1 MKQQPEEMKALNFL
15 IGKWSTKGTI
25 KAGDT
30 MPETTINGTD
40 SYEWILNGC
49 FILHKVDVMMG
60 DARTEAVEIIGEF
73 DNLGK
78 TYKMRSFD
86 GQGNFTTMEAHLD
99 DNGALH
105 ILGENMRSKLS
116 IADNNNM
123 TAHWERS
130 ADNKNWQPWMD
141 LVFSK

>member
-1 MKQQPEEMKALNFL
+1 MQQQPEAMKALSFL
-15 IGKWSTKGTI
+15 IGKWSTQGTI
-25 KAGDT
+25 KADDK
-30 MPETTINGTD
+30 MPETAINGTD

-60 DARTEAVEIIGEF
+60 DTRTEAVELIGEF
-73 DNLGK
+73 DNMGR

-86 GQGNFTTMEAHLD
+86 GQGSFTVMEAHLD
-99 DNGALH
+99 DSGAMH
-105 ILGENMRSKLS
+105 ILGNNMRSKLS
-116 IADNNNM
+116 IADSNNM

-141 LVFSK
+141 LAFSK